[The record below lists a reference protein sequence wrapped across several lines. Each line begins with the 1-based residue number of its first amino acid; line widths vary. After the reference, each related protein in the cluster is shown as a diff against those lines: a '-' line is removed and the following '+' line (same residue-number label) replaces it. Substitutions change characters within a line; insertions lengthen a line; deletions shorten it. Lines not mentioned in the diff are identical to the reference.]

1 MNHLLPQSP
10 KAISG
15 NDTPGARTVI
25 ERVSRH
31 TLSAK
36 AESAP
41 CGPGV
46 MNAKSGSVKQ
56 GVERPFPIGE
66 SESPAP
72 SQERGA
78 DFSSLRV
85 KRRAESFC
93 DGVSNAEKPVQ
104 LGQDS

>member
-1 MNHLLPQSP
+1 M
-10 KAISG
+10 K
-15 NDTPGARTVI
+15 T
-25 ERVSRH
+25 
-31 TLSAK
+31 
-36 AESAP
+36 ESAP

-78 DFSSLRV
+78 DFPSDMANTPNQVAPVTGQQSGEAPLNS
-85 KRRAESFC
+85 RA
-93 DGVSNAEKPVQ
+93 GRI
-104 LGQDS
+104 